1 MANAFL
7 KQFLSRDKK
16 SPKQSAVGLGT
27 FLGVYTPTVLT
38 ILGVIMYL
46 RFGWV
51 LGQVGLV
58 KTLLIVLLAHAITL
72 AASLSLFAIATN
84 ARVGVGGAY
93 FIISRGLGVEIGGA
107 IGLPLFLSQ
116 ALSVTLYAY
125 GLAESL
131 RFIWPDLPLQ
141 FTAFLIIL
149 LVGALSLKGAT
160 FALKAQVPVLAL
172 IGLSIFALGTGSL
185 TGTVD
190 VSTGAAVAAGV
201 PFWAVFAVFFPAVTG
216 IMAGLSLS
224 GDLAEPQRSIPRGT
238 LAAVLTGLVI
248 YLLVPFLLGFGSDPG
263 SLRSEP
269 LIWAKIAVLG
279 PWLILPGL
287 WGAIFSSAVGSIL
300 GAPRT
305 LQALATDRLAPKI
318 LRRTHA
324 SGEPL
329 FGLAVTMIIA
339 LGAVF
344 LGGLNA
350 VATVVTMFFLTV
362 YGVVNLVA
370 ALEKISGNPSWRPSI
385 NIPWAISLLGA
396 LACFAVMILINPW
409 ATFIALVVELGL
421 WLVLKK
427 RVRNERWGDLR
438 RDIYETIVRWGL
450 FRLSGR
456 PMTARNW
463 RPHPLVFVSDVSRR
477 LDLVQFAAWFG
488 ENRGVLTVCELVE
501 GDVMRPDIDLVTRAE
516 EMDKVLKDAGIA
528 AFTEVDVVL
537 DVARGVISVTQA
549 NGLGSLEANTVMVGW
564 PDSRQRLIAFLKTIR
579 PLKRLNRSLVIG
591 RLDKI
596 APLHEGRLLE
606 IHIWWGGLQRNG
618 DLQLLLAYLLTC
630 NIEWRNARI
639 RILSLASNDLMVER
653 TRSFLQQLIPKIRIN
668 AEIDV
673 RIREPDS
680 SIREVMQRESAEAD
694 LVLLGLA
701 CPEEGKEPEYA
712 ERLVE
717 LTEGLPSCFL
727 VHNGS
732 LFIGEL
738 VTPTAEDE
746 STEEK
751 DEHTQNNLASPE
763 DSVDKPEKIG
773 SAKLKADEGVISPES
788 SDPD

>member
-1 MANAFL
+1 MKSDFL
-7 KQFLSRDKK
+7 KQFFSRDKK
-16 SPKQSAVGLGT
+16 HPKQTSVGLGT

-58 KTLLIVLLAHAITL
+58 KTLLIVLLANAITL
-72 AASLSLFAIATN
+72 AASLSLSAIATN
-84 ARVGVGGAY
+84 SRVGVGGAY

-131 RFIWPDLPLQ
+131 LFIWPGLPLQ

-149 LVGALSLKGAT
+149 LVGALSLKGAS
-160 FALKAQVPVLAL
+160 FALKAQVPMLAL
-172 IGLSIFALGTGSL
+172 IGLSLFAMGTGSL
-185 TGTVD
+185 TGSDYVP
-190 VSTGAAVAAGV
+190 TGVAVAAGV

-248 YLLVPFLLGFGSDPG
+248 YLLVPILLNAGSDPET
-263 SLRSEP
+263 LRAEP

-279 PWLILPGL
+279 PWLVLPGL
-287 WGAIFSSAVGSIL
+287 WGAIFSSAVGSLL

-305 LQALATDRLAPKI
+305 LQALSADRLAPKI

-350 VATVVTMFFLTV
+350 VATVVSMFFLTV
-362 YGVVNLVA
+362 YGVINLVA
-370 ALEKISGNPSWRPSI
+370 ALEKMSGNPSWRPRI
-385 NIPWAISLLGA
+385 NVPWPISLLGA
-396 LACFAVMILINPW
+396 LACFAVMLLINPW
-409 ATFIALVVELGL
+409 ATLVALAVELLL
-421 WLVLKK
+421 WLILKK
-427 RVRNERWGDLR
+427 RVRRERWGDLR
-438 RDIYETIVRWGL
+438 RDIYEAIVRWAL

-463 RPHPLVFVSDVSRR
+463 RPHPLVFVGDVSKR

-488 ENRGVLTVCELVE
+488 ENRGVMTVCELVE
-501 GDVMRPDIDLVTRAE
+501 GDVMRLDFDPAERAA
-516 EMDKVLKDAGIA
+516 EMDRVLKEAGIS
-528 AFTEVDVVL
+528 AFTEVDIAR
-537 DVARGVISVTQA
+537 DVARGVVAVTQA
-549 NGLGSLEANTVMVGW
+549 NGLGALEANTVMVGW
-564 PDSRQRLIAFLKTIR
+564 PDSRKRLIAFIKTIR
-579 PLKRLNRSLVIG
+579 PLKHLNRSLVIG

-596 APLHEGRLLE
+596 APLHEGRQLE

-639 RILSLASNDLMVER
+639 RILSLASNELMLER
-653 TRSFLQQLIPKIRIN
+653 TRSFLKQLIPKIRIN

-673 RIREPDS
+673 RIRDPET
-680 SIREVMQRESAEAD
+680 SIREIMQRESANAD

-701 CPEEGKEPEYA
+701 APEEGKEAEYA

-727 VHNGS
+727 IHNGS

-738 VTPTAEDE
+738 VTPVAEGAEQQNEEETAGNENPEGDPE
-746 STEEK
+746 IADGANMNSGKVVSDRCK
-751 DEHTQNNLASPE
+751 D
-763 DSVDKPEKIG
+763 
-773 SAKLKADEGVISPES
+773 
-788 SDPD
+788 

>member
-1 MANAFL
+1 MRLDFF
-7 KQFLSRDKK
+7 KQFTSRDKRGTK
-16 SPKQSAVGLGT
+16 RSATGLGT
-27 FLGVYTPTVLT
+27 FLGVYTPTILT

-58 KTLLIVLLAHAITL
+58 KALLIVLLANAITL
-72 AASLSLFAIATN
+72 SASLALSAIATN

-93 FIISRGLGVEIGGA
+93 FIISRSLGIEIGGA

-125 GLAESL
+125 GLAESF

-141 FTAFLIIL
+141 LTAFIIIL

-160 FALKAQVPVLAL
+160 FALRLQVPMLAL
-172 IGLSIFALGTGSL
+172 IALSLLALAGGSFS
-185 TGTVD
+185 GGD
-190 VSTGAAVAAGV
+190 YVASGEVTAGV

-224 GDLAEPQRSIPRGT
+224 GDLTDPQRSIPRGT
-238 LAAVLTGLVI
+238 LAAVLTGLAV
-248 YLLVPFLLGFGSDPG
+248 YLLVPILLSIGADQTA
-263 SLRSEP
+263 LLNEP
-269 LIWAKIAVLG
+269 LIWTKIAIFG

-287 WGAIFSSAVGSIL
+287 WGAIFSSAVGSVL

-305 LQALATDRLAPKI
+305 LQALSTDQLAPRLFAK
-318 LRRTHA
+318 LKPG
-324 SGEPL
+324 GEPL
-329 FGLAVTMIIA
+329 WGLAMTMVIA

-350 VATVVTMFFLTV
+350 VATVVSMFFLTV
-362 YGVVNLVA
+362 YGVINLVA
-370 ALEKISGNPSWRPSI
+370 ALEKISGNPSWRPLI
-385 NIPWAISLLGA
+385 HVPWFVSLLGA
-396 LACFAVMILINPW
+396 LACFGVMILINPL
-409 ATFIALVVELGL
+409 ATLIALVFQLAL
-421 WLVLKK
+421 WIVLKK

-438 RDIYETIVRWGL
+438 RDLYESIVRWGL
-450 FRLSGR
+450 FRLADR
-456 PMTARNW
+456 PMSARNW
-463 RPHPLVFVSDVSRR
+463 RPHPLVFVGDVTRR
-477 LDLVQFAAWFG
+477 LDLIQYAAWFG
-488 ENRGVLTVCELVE
+488 ENRGIMTVCELVE
-501 GDVMRPDIDLVTRAE
+501 GDVMTLEIDPVKRAAEMLKILDKSGIPAFAEVNVVRDIASGT
-516 EMDKVLKDAGIA
+516 I
-528 AFTEVDVVL
+528 T
-537 DVARGVISVTQA
+537 VTQA

-579 PLKRLNRSLVIG
+579 PLAQLNRSLLIG
-591 RLDKI
+591 RLQQLT
-596 APLHEGRLLE
+596 PLHEGRQLE

-630 NIEWRNARI
+630 NVEWRNARI
-639 RILSLASNDLMVER
+639 KILSLASSELMAER
-653 TRSFLQQLIPKIRIN
+653 TRHFLRQLIPEIRIN

-673 RIREPDS
+673 QIRKS
-680 SIREVMQRESAEAD
+680 ATSLRETIQWESAEAD

-701 CPEEGKEPEYA
+701 APEEGKEAEYA
-712 ERLVE
+712 ERLSD

-738 VTPTAEDE
+738 VTPSAEEEENALSRTEVTA
-746 STEEK
+746 TEK
-751 DEHTQNNLASPE
+751 DVQNTVAVERYEQEAEQLPPRE
-763 DSVDKPEKIG
+763 QHQD
-773 SAKLKADEGVISPES
+773 
-788 SDPD
+788 